1 MVANTK
7 GLNNIELPKRSFRHI
22 NVMYIGF
29 SAAARIGFGGV
40 EELLVQTMNS
50 PKGACMLNN
59 LTEGDIRLLKVFAK
73 VVEAGGFSAAQI
85 DLNISQSTI
94 STHMT
99 SLEQR
104 LGVRLCE
111 RGRSGFRLTDRGLL
125 IYQAIQR
132 LFEALDEFRTD
143 AGAARNCL
151 TGNLSVGIVDSL
163 ITNPDCSLHSAIAA
177 FNHKAPEVQIAIRV
191 ASPSEIERM
200 VLEGGCDLGLGTC
213 GQHSPYLE
221 YEDLFEER
229 QVLYCGR
236 GHPMFALDHSL
247 GITDLKDQ
255 QFVRRAYA
263 APEKLPPGIKI
274 ASTAVADLMEG
285 VAAFILSGVY
295 IGFLPAH
302 IAQQWVSMDLM
313 RPILDPTLGYQNP
326 VYLVTRKT
334 EERKPVLSVFLK
346 ELRLVH
352 EQQPTQKKA
361 VKRLATLHRAY

>member
-1 MVANTK
+1 
-7 GLNNIELPKRSFRHI
+7 
-22 NVMYIGF
+22 
-29 SAAARIGFGGV
+29 
-40 EELLVQTMNS
+40 
-50 PKGACMLNN
+50 MLSN

-111 RGRSGFRLTDRGLL
+111 RGRSGFRLTERGQL
-125 IYQAIQR
+125 IYLASQR
-132 LFEALDEFRTD
+132 LFMALDEFRSD

-151 TGNLSVGIVDSL
+151 TGNLAIGMLDSL
-163 ITNPDCSLHSAIAA
+163 ITNPVCRLHQAIAA
-177 FNHKAPEVQIAIRV
+177 FNRKAPEVQFSIRV
-191 ASPSEIERM
+191 TSPSEIERM
-200 VLEGGCDLGLGTC
+200 VLDGSCDMGLGAC

-221 YEDLFEER
+221 YEDVFEER

-236 GHPMFALDHSL
+236 GHPLFAPDHDI
-247 GITDLKDQ
+247 GIADLKDQ

-263 APEKLPPGIKI
+263 APEKLPPGIKL
-274 ASTAVADLMEG
+274 ASTAVADLMES

-295 IGFLPAH
+295 IGFLPVH
-302 IAQQWVSMDLM
+302 VAQHWVALDLM
-313 RPILDPTLGYQNP
+313 RPILEPTLGYQNP

-334 EERKPVLSVFLK
+334 EEKKPVLSVFLK

-352 EQQPTQKKA
+352 GQQPAQKNAAKRMVGLPRA
-361 VKRLATLHRAY
+361 V